1 MPDQDVM
8 DHIEALVAEEH
19 ALLDKA
25 RGDAGLNGDEHARL
39 EEVQVD
45 LDRYWDMLRQ
55 RRSMRETGGDPGRRR
70 TPRREHGRELQRL
83 TA

>member
-19 ALLDKA
+19 SLLEKA
-25 RGDAGLNGDEHARL
+25 QADSGLDGDEHARL
-39 EEVQVD
+39 KDVQVD

-55 RRSMRETGGDPGRRR
+55 RRSMRETDGDPADA
-70 TPRREHGRELQRL
+70 ELRDAN
-83 TA
+83 TVENYEG

>member
-19 ALLDKA
+19 ALLEKTDV
-25 RGDAGLNGDEHARL
+25 DAGLSGDEHQRL
-39 EEVQVD
+39 KEVQVD

-55 RRSMRETGGDPGRRR
+55 RRSMRETGGNPDDA
-70 TPRREHGRELQRL
+70 ELRDAN
-83 TA
+83 TVENYEG

>member
-19 ALLDKA
+19 ALLEKTDV
-25 RGDAGLNGDEHARL
+25 DAGLSGDEHQRL
-39 EEVQVD
+39 KEVQVD

-55 RRSMRETGGDPGRRR
+55 RRSMRETGGDPDDA
-70 TPRREHGRELQRL
+70 ELRDAN
-83 TA
+83 TVENYEG

>member
-19 ALLDKA
+19 ALLEKTDV
-25 RGDAGLNGDEHARL
+25 DAGLSGDEHQRL
-39 EEVQVD
+39 KEVQVD

-55 RRSMRETGGDPGRRR
+55 RRSMRETGRNPDDADLRDANTVENYEG
-70 TPRREHGRELQRL
+70 
-83 TA
+83 